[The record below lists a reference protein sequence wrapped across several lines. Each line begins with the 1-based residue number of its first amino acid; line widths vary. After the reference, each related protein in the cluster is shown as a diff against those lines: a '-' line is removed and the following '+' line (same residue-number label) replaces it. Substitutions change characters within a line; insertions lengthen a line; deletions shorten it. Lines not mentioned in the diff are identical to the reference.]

1 MTQNR
6 REILVAGGAFT
17 AAALV
22 TGIMGSSAAAAVT
35 KASLGSLPGRKIRLN
50 GVNYHV
56 GDMGRGDK
64 VVLLLHGMPDTSGVW
79 RHQAEALV
87 RSGYRVIAPD
97 TLGYGETEKP
107 QETER
112 YTGDKILG
120 DMVAL
125 LDTLAIPK
133 MDIVGHDWGGYASW
147 ELAIRYP
154 ERFRRHLVVSQG
166 HPEDRHSVV

>member
-1 MTQNR
+1 
-6 REILVAGGAFT
+6 
-17 AAALV
+17 
-22 TGIMGSSAAAAVT
+22 
-35 KASLGSLPGRKIRLN
+35 
-50 GVNYHV
+50 
-56 GDMGRGDK
+56 MGRGDK
-64 VVLLLHGMPDTSGVW
+64 VVLWLHGMPDTSGVW

-97 TLGYGETEKP
+97 MLGYGETEKP

-147 ELAIRYP
+147 ELAIRSEEHTSELQSLMSISYAV
-154 ERFRRHLVVSQG
+154 FCLKTNKK
-166 HPEDRHSVV
+166 

>member
-35 KASLGSLPGRKIRLN
+35 KAPLGSLAGRTIRLN

-64 VVLLLHGMPDTSGVW
+64 VVLLLHGMPDTSVVW
-79 RHQAEALV
+79 RLQAAAPVRLV
-87 RSGYRVIAPD
+87 YLVIAPD
-97 TLGYGETEKP
+97 RLVNGQTEKHRS
-107 QETER
+107 TEPSI
-112 YTGDKILG
+112 GDKLLG
-120 DMVAL
+120 DFIA
-125 LDTLAIPK
+125 
-133 MDIVGHDWGGYASW
+133 
-147 ELAIRYP
+147 
-154 ERFRRHLVVSQG
+154 HL
-166 HPEDRHSVV
+166 H

>member
-1 MTQNR
+1 
-6 REILVAGGAFT
+6 
-17 AAALV
+17 
-22 TGIMGSSAAAAVT
+22 
-35 KASLGSLPGRKIRLN
+35 
-50 GVNYHV
+50 
-56 GDMGRGDK
+56 
-64 VVLLLHGMPDTSGVW
+64 MPDPSGVW

-97 TLGYGETEKP
+97 MLGYGETEKP

-147 ELAIRYP
+147 ELAIRRSEEHTY
-154 ERFRRHLVVSQG
+154 ELQSLMRISYAVF
-166 HPEDRHSVV
+166 

>member
-1 MTQNR
+1 M
-6 REILVAGGAFT
+6 
-17 AAALV
+17 
-22 TGIMGSSAAAAVT
+22 
-35 KASLGSLPGRKIRLN
+35 
-50 GVNYHV
+50 
-56 GDMGRGDK
+56 
-64 VVLLLHGMPDTSGVW
+64 
-79 RHQAEALV
+79 
-87 RSGYRVIAPD
+87 
-97 TLGYGETEKP
+97 LGYGETEKP

-154 ERFRRHLVVSQG
+154 ERFRRHFVVSQG
-166 HPEDRHSVV
+166 NPDRMFTPGSSEDVTANWYMYLKTQQDADELSAANDGEFFRKFFLPTHPDLMDVWTRMTYPRGPHAMLNGNRY